1 MQSYEFLINFAE
13 SIGHKPN
20 GTELT
25 IKQIAEKNGVSVG
38 TVVRILHNRGSV
50 SEETMKAVQ
59 EVLYTCKYRK
69 NIHKSAIAFTKT
81 GKTISL

>member
-1 MQSYEFLINFAE
+1 
-13 SIGHKPN
+13 
-20 GTELT
+20 
-25 IKQIAEKNGVSVG
+25 
-38 TVVRILHNRGSV
+38 V
-50 SEETMKAVQ
+50 SEEAMKAVQ